1 MEEQLKKALELWGAE
16 TVKKIIAAMPY
27 DSGDL
32 KASVK
37 YTIGQ
42 EFIDFSMD
50 TYGRY
55 LDEGTGQLGPKAK
68 KFSNPKK
75 VRAGIANSLKL
86 SGWAS
91 RKNLNPWAVA
101 TNIVKR
107 GGLRPRRF
115 FNDVI
120 ERELANLVPYLD
132 DAFVEYIDGRVKII
146 SEE

>member
-16 TVKKIIAAMPY
+16 TVKKIIAAMPA
-27 DSGDL
+27 DTGKL

-55 LDEGTGQLGPKAK
+55 LDEGTGKFGPRNKPLPNNK
-68 KFSNPKK
+68 
-75 VRAGIANSLKL
+75 RTIAGIAFGLKT
-86 SGWAS
+86 WAS
-91 RKNLNPWAVA
+91 KKNLNEWAVA
-101 TNIVKR
+101 KKIVER
-107 GGLRPRRF
+107 GGLRPRGF
-115 FNDVI
+115 FNRVI
-120 ERELANLVPYLD
+120 EREIVNLLPHLD
-132 DAFVEYIDGRVKII
+132 GAFVEYIEGRVKVI

>member
-1 MEEQLKKALELWGAE
+1 MEEELKRALELWGAE
-16 TVKKIIAAMPY
+16 TVKKIIAAMPA
-27 DSGDL
+27 DTGRL

-42 EFIDFSMD
+42 EFIDFSME
-50 TYGRY
+50 TWGRY
-55 LDEGTGQLGPKAK
+55 LDEGTGKFGPKAK
-68 KFSNPKK
+68 PLGKK
-75 VRAGIANSLKL
+75 SRAGIAMALKM

-107 GGLRPRRF
+107 GGLKPRRF

-120 ERELANLVPYLD
+120 ERELATLVPHLD
-132 DAFVEYIDGRVKII
+132 DAFVEYIEGRVKII
-146 SEE
+146 SEQ